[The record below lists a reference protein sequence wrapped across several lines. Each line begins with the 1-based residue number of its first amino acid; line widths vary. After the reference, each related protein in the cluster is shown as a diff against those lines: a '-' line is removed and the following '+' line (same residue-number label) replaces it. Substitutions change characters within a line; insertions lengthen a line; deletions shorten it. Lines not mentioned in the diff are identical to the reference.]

1 MAEKNVNNNDNKAWI
16 TISVAGATAGA
27 IVAAIT
33 FATTTTATGVLAT
46 SSGFSIEMLGEA
58 VGMGAN
64 YFVGPASGYTAKV
77 VTKAFAKSTEQ
88 TMKTSGLVTAGVIS
102 SVAGAV
108 TALSVTAGEHMLN
121 YSIEYGGKI
130 SKEIAIKL
138 SEAYLKYKMKHTN
151 FLDTG
156 DLSEFEMENEWILI
170 ENETDET
177 DE

>member
-1 MAEKNVNNNDNKAWI
+1 MSQIDDNKAWI
-16 TISVAGATAGA
+16 KISVSGATAGA
-27 IVAAIT
+27 IMAAIT
-33 FATTTTATGVLAT
+33 FATTTTAAGVLAT

-64 YFVGPASGYTAKV
+64 YFMGSASGYTAKI
-77 VTKAFAKSTEQ
+77 VTKAFAKTTEE
-88 TMKTSGLVTAGVIS
+88 TMKSSGLVTAGVIS

-121 YSIEYGGKI
+121 YSIEYGGKL
-130 SKEIAIKL
+130 SKDIAIRL

-156 DLSEFEMENEWILI
+156 DLSELEMDDEWILV
-170 ENETDET
+170 ENETEET